1 MKCGERLIRE
11 NKSCRN
17 ISLMLCLNIRKVMN
31 ISNSKFINFSVSVW
45 VGYISLFRIASYDG
59 FVMATYLTQIF
70 DKNAP
75 KKKKT
80 IRASVIETKEE
91 RTHLYLITTAITLL
105 ALLSISTL
113 IGQDID
119 FLIPINITYYG
130 GIITLFV
137 MPFLYNWNEGIS
149 LKRINNEN

>member
-1 MKCGERLIRE
+1 
-11 NKSCRN
+11 
-17 ISLMLCLNIRKVMN
+17 MN
-31 ISNSKFINFSVSVW
+31 ISNSKFKNFSVSVW
-45 VGYISLFRIASYDG
+45 VGCISLFRIAFYDG
-59 FVMATYLTQIF
+59 FVMATYLAQTF
-70 DKNAP
+70 DKNVP

-80 IRASVIETKEE
+80 VRAFVIETKEE
-91 RTHLYLITTAITLL
+91 RIHLYLITTAISLL

-119 FLIPINITYYG
+119 FLIPITITYFG

-137 MPFLYNWNEGIS
+137 MPILYNWNKEIS